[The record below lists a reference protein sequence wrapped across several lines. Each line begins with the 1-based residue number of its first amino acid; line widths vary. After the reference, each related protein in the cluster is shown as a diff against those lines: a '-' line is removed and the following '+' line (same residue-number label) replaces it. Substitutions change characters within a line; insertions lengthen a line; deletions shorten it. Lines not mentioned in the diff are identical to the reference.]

1 MTKEHRG
8 FYSSQKG
15 GDRTAVNQVCVH
27 QVCVQP
33 RP

>member
-8 FYSSQKG
+8 FHPGLKG

-27 QVCVQP
+27 T

>member
-15 GDRTAVNQVCVH
+15 DDRTAVNQVCVH
-27 QVCVQP
+27 P